1 MDGTHHACMA
11 DWLYPYV
18 KEMDGHGC
26 LELDKSR
33 TAAAAQAAGR
43 DDSRWRVWSTEY
55 YVHGPYVG
63 GGRPPAHAP
72 NSGAKRHL
80 GPARGPL
87 CGVDGSAAAR
97 TTRWQKVNI
106 YCGYSTPVQVKC

>member
-1 MDGTHHACMA
+1 MAASSSTRAALPQPRRQQDETTHVGACG
-11 DWLYPYV
+11 V
-18 KEMDGHGC
+18 
-26 LELDKSR
+26 R
-33 TAAAAQAAGR
+33 
-43 DDSRWRVWSTEY
+43 ST